1 MVEKIEI
8 TKLSSKGQI
17 VIPGKIREILKL
29 KEGTLFVV
37 ENQENSILLKKIE
50 MPEAKKYEKLN
61 IDDIKKKIIP
71 ILRKNHVIK
80 AGIFGSYARG
90 EQKENSDIDIL
101 VEISKPISLLDFSG
115 LKIEIEEAIGKKTDL
130 VEYETIKP
138 LIKKNIL
145 NEEIRII

>member
-1 MVEKIEI
+1 MAGTAI
-8 TKLSSKGQI
+8 TKLSSKGQV

-37 ENQENSILLKKIE
+37 ENQDNNILLKKIE
-50 MPEAKKYEKLN
+50 VPGTKKYEKLN
-61 IDDIKKKIIP
+61 INDIKKKIIST
-71 ILRKNHVIK
+71 LKKNHVIK

-90 EQKENSDIDIL
+90 EQKEDSDIDIL

-115 LKIEIEEAIGKKTDL
+115 LKIELEETIGKKVDL

-138 LIKKNIL
+138 LIKKHIL